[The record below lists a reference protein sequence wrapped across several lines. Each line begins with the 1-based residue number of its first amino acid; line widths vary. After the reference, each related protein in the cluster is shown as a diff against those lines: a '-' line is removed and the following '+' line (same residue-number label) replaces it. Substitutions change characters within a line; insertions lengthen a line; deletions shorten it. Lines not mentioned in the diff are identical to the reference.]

1 MDRRA
6 LLQKPLHYLDGI
18 SYSRAELL
26 AKELDL
32 HTLNDLLHFFPNRYV
47 DRSKFYKINEL
58 HMATAEVQLY
68 GKIMDYEEVGYG
80 KKKRLVA
87 VFSDGTGTLE
97 LVWFRN
103 YQWVKEQYPVGVPL
117 VVSGRLNWF
126 GRKPNMPH
134 PEIDRPE
141 NFKRHGHLGLMPVY
155 PSTEKLVK
163 KGITN
168 RVMRKFVKQL
178 FELTGTEFPE
188 TLPGYIRKEY
198 NLVSRAQALGDIHFP
213 KNLSR
218 LAEAQYRLKFE
229 ELFFLQLQ
237 LVYIHR
243 VNKKKIKGHI
253 FDKIGDYVNRFYKEV
268 LPFDL
273 TDAQKRVVRE
283 IRRDVRSGAQMNR
296 LLQGDVGSGKTVVAM
311 MSMLM
316 ALDNGYQAAMLV
328 PTEILAQQHYLNI
341 KKWARPLSIRVSL
354 LTGSTKQS
362 ERKDIHEGL
371 LDGSI
376 HILVGTHAILEDR
389 VQFANLGLAVIDE
402 QHRFGVA
409 QRAKMWQKNK
419 IPPHILIMTATPIP
433 RTLAMTQYGDL
444 DISIIDELPPGRKPV
459 KTIHVYP
466 DKRPSVYEFI
476 RNEVKTGRQAYI
488 VYPLIEES
496 SKLDY
501 ESLMEGFERVKN
513 EFLYDDIRIDMVH
526 GMMKPAD
533 KEFVMQ
539 KFKNKQVDILV
550 STTVIEVGVDVP
562 NANIMLIESAER
574 FGLSQL
580 HQLRGRVGRGSDKAY
595 CILMTD
601 YKLSEEAKTRIK
613 TMVETNDGFK
623 IAEVDMQLRGP
634 GNIMGTQQS
643 GIIRLKLADYVKD
656 TYLMQQTRRLARKII
671 AADPDLSKPENA
683 VLKEV
688 LAGSLRKNGYWNYI
702 G

>member
-1 MDRRA
+1 MDRRE

-68 GKIMDYEEVGYG
+68 GKITGYEEVGYG

-87 VFSDGTGTLE
+87 VFSDDTGALE

-141 NFKRHGHLGLMPVY
+141 NFKRHGHLGLVPVY

-237 LVYIHR
+237 LVYVHR
-243 VNKKKIKGHI
+243 VNKQKIKGHI

-316 ALDNGYQAAMLV
+316 ALDNGYQAAMLA

-341 KKWARPLSIRVSL
+341 KKWARPLGIRVSL

-371 LDGSI
+371 LNGSI

-476 RNEVKTGRQAYI
+476 RNEVKAGRQAYI

-501 ESLMEGFERVKN
+501 ESLMEGYERVKN

-656 TYLMQQTRRLARKII
+656 AYLMQQTRRLARKII
-671 AADPDLSKPENA
+671 AADPELSKPENA

>member
-134 PEIDRPE
+134 PEIERPE

-316 ALDNGYQAAMLV
+316 ALDNAYQAAMLA

-341 KKWARPLSIRVSL
+341 KKWARPLGIRVSL

-476 RNEVKTGRQAYI
+476 RNEVKAGRQAYI

-501 ESLMEGFERVKN
+501 ESLMEGYERVKN